1 MPTLTV
7 HRCCSTVVPSSF
19 RVLRQLLDRIEC
31 SSTGKVLPSALWCD
45 IPEQRKKQ
53 AALAAETLGE
63 TVHTQFPFHE
73 GAKPVDAEGLVELA
87 LNRTWRPQL
96 SV

>member
-1 MPTLTV
+1 M
-7 HRCCSTVVPSSF
+7 
-19 RVLRQLLDRIEC
+19 LRQLLDRIEC

-96 SV
+96 SVTGAAGLP

>member
-1 MPTLTV
+1 MLGSGL
-7 HRCCSTVVPSSF
+7 HSSKGASN
-19 RVLRQLLDRIEC
+19 DR
-31 SSTGKVLPSALWCD
+31 TD
-45 IPEQRKKQ
+45 RQ

-63 TVHTQFPFHE
+63 TVYTQFPFHE